1 MPPNANNAL
10 PAIDPRRN
18 AVVHAAAGTGKTWLL
33 VSRVIRLL
41 LEGVKPSSILAI
53 TFTRKAASEMRLRIG
68 QRLLEMAQATQPQL
82 STMLEDIGIDTSAE
96 MSARA
101 RRLYEQLLVA
111 PHELRATTF
120 HAFCQELLSRFAFE
134 AGVPPSFGLIEQTA
148 EIEAAAYRALDR
160 DLAGRD
166 ADLINAM
173 DRLLQDL
180 GTLENTRKAL
190 QEFLTHR
197 SDWWAYSEN
206 EPDPVAYAT
215 NRLQTALEI
224 DPTINVL
231 DLFANDAQVRG
242 LMQSLTDEIARETPP
257 SLVSFRGCLERALA
271 SSSSAE
277 FYRLVWDALIT
288 KNEEKVRAFKIPKR
302 LAELLGADTVET
314 LIRQRETLLDCLKQT
329 IDHQKRHATWQRTRD
344 WYVVGTRLLHHF
356 QEEKRA
362 EGALDFTDLEWFAY
376 RMLNQSRHAEWV
388 QYKLDQRIDHLLVD
402 EFQDTN
408 PTQWRLLLPLLQEMA
423 AGSNERSR
431 SVFLVGDEKQS
442 IYRFRRAD
450 PNLFNVA
457 RNWLTEH
464 AAAQVYDQHIS
475 WRSSPAVLHF
485 VNLVFDQPT
494 PDTPVA
500 DGEHRLKDFRTHET
514 YREELWGHAELLPL
528 ILRDTDEAVSP
539 NLRDPL
545 MEPRVTPE
553 DKRREREGNMVAK
566 KIRSLIGRPIFRN
579 RKIQPLGYGDI
590 MILMRSRTHASAY
603 EAALRRVGIPYIGAG
618 RGTFLD
624 CLEVRDILGLLRLL
638 ISPWDNVALATVLR
652 SPIFAASNDD
662 LLALADL
669 DSSASWFERLT
680 ECTNA
685 TSEKAGSDA
694 HNVHIPQLDTLPPSG
709 ENAAT
714 SLVRAAKLLVA
725 WRELADR
732 VPVHDLL
739 DRIYFEANVPER
751 YAAAAPIHLRQRIAA
766 NLTRLL
772 DLALEAD
779 GGRFPSLARFL
790 SRLEALTSEDSESLD
805 AGGDEAGDQV
815 RIMTVHAAK
824 GLESPVVFLVD
835 AARDTNANERGADA
849 LIEWP
854 IEQTRPSNFV
864 LLGRKSDIDEYT
876 AAVVQRRAAKAFQE
890 ESNLLYVALTRAQQ
904 LLFVSGSESG
914 RRKGDGPDP
923 AGDLARGWYGH
934 IERRLEV
941 ARRSG
946 LALKAGAQL
955 QAIVDSSSGETINL
969 CGVVTHG
976 LPPILPVT
984 PSPALAVVSIDPALT
999 RPFTTPLAKH
1009 EIGTTAEEEIDEA
1022 ALPPGVDVAILSAA
1036 RQRGIVIHRMLERL
1050 TADGA
1055 DRNRAKRQIWHEFAG
1070 DLNSD
1075 RLTDY
1080 WNEACRVIDAPDLRR
1095 FFDPTHYNEARNEVT
1110 VLYRADGRDV
1120 TGVIDRLLIRDD
1132 ALLLVDYKT
1141 LRVDT
1146 QDIATMVDRHTPQL
1160 RRYAEGLRQLWPEK
1174 PIEAVLILTTT
1185 QISIS
1190 VNI

>member
-1 MPPNANNAL
+1 MPPNASKAL

-41 LEGVKPSSILAI
+41 LEGVKPSSILAV
-53 TFTRKAASEMRLRIG
+53 TFTRKAAAEMRLRVG
-68 QRLLEMAQATQPQL
+68 QRLLEMAQAKDADL
-82 STMLEDIGIDTSAE
+82 STKLAEIGIEPDAAVS
-96 MSARA
+96 SRA
-101 RRLYEQLLVA
+101 RRLYEQLLVT
-111 PHELRATTF
+111 PHELRTTTF

-134 AGVPPSFGLIEQTA
+134 AGVPPSFGLIEQTT

-160 DLAGRD
+160 DLAGHD
-166 ADLINAM
+166 VDLITAM

-180 GTLENTRKAL
+180 GTLENARKAL
-190 QEFLTHR
+190 QEFLGHR
-197 SDWWAYSEN
+197 SDWWAYSED

-215 NRLQTALEI
+215 SRLQTALEI

-231 DLFANDAQVRG
+231 DVFAGDAEVHA
-242 LMQSLTDEIARETPP
+242 LTQSLVAGIPP
-257 SLVSFRGCLERALA
+257 ENAGRAALLRTSLAQALA
-271 SSSSAE
+271 TDSSIE
-277 FYRLVWDALIT
+277 FYRLVWEALYT
-288 KNEEKVRAFKIPKR
+288 KDGKKVREFTIPKP
-302 LAELLGADTVET
+302 LAKRIGADSVAI
-314 LIRQRETLLDCLKQT
+314 LIRQREDLLDRLEQT
-329 IDHQKRHATWQRTRD
+329 IDHEKRHATWRRTRD

-356 QEEKRA
+356 QEEKRT

-423 AGSNERSR
+423 AGSNERNR

-457 RNWLTEH
+457 RDWLVEH
-464 AAAQVYDQHIS
+464 ATAKVYDQHIS

-494 PDTPVA
+494 PDAPVA
-500 DGEHRLKDFRTHET
+500 ASEHRLKNFRTHET

-528 ILRDTDEAVSP
+528 ILRDTEETVST
-539 NLRDPL
+539 NFRDPL
-545 MEPRVTPE
+545 VEPRVTPE
-553 DKRREREGNMVAK
+553 DKRREREGDILAE

-603 EAALRRVGIPYIGAG
+603 EAALRRAGIPYIGAG
-618 RGTFLD
+618 RGMFLE

-662 LLALADL
+662 LLALANL
-669 DSSASWFERLT
+669 DSSASWVERLT
-680 ECTNA
+680 RHFGA
-685 TSEKAGSDA
+685 AGEKASSDTHNGQAA
-694 HNVHIPQLDTLPPSG
+694 HLDAPPPSREDAG
-709 ENAAT
+709 T
-714 SLVRAAKLLVA
+714 PLVLAAKLLSA

-790 SRLEALTSEDSESLD
+790 SRLEALTGEDSESLD
-805 AGGDEAGDQV
+805 AGGDEAGNQV

-854 IEQTRPSNFV
+854 IERTRPSNFV

-876 AAVVQRRAAKAFQE
+876 AAVVERRAAKAFQE

-904 LLFVSGSESG
+904 LLFVSGCESG

-955 QAIVDSSSGETINL
+955 QTIVDSASGETINL

-976 LPPILPVT
+976 LPPVLPVT
-984 PSPALAVVSIDPALT
+984 SSPAFVAVSIDPALT
-999 RPFTTPLAKH
+999 QPFTAPLAQH

-1022 ALPPGVDVAILSAA
+1022 ALPPGVDMAILSAA

-1050 TADGA
+1050 TADDS
-1055 DRNRAKRQIWHEFAG
+1055 DRNRAKRQVWHEFSG
-1070 DLNSD
+1070 DLDDN

-1080 WNEACRVIDAPDLRR
+1080 WSEACRVVDAPDLRR
-1095 FFDPTHYNEARNEVT
+1095 FFDPTQYNEARNEVT

-1120 TGVIDRLLIRDD
+1120 TGAIDRLLIRDD

-1141 LRVDT
+1141 HRVDT
-1146 QDIATMVDRHTPQL
+1146 QDIATMVDRYMPQL
-1160 RRYAEGLRQLWPEK
+1160 RRYAEGLRQLWPGK

-1185 QISIS
+1185 QISVS
-1190 VNI
+1190 VTI

>member
-1 MPPNANNAL
+1 MLTNANDAVL
-10 PAIDPRRN
+10 AIDPRRN

-53 TFTRKAASEMRLRIG
+53 TFTRKAAAEMRLRIG
-68 QRLLEMAQATQPQL
+68 QRLLEMAQATKPEL
-82 STMLEDIGIDTSAE
+82 SARLEAIGIEPNAE
-96 MSARA
+96 TSARA
-101 RRLYEQLLVA
+101 RRLYEQLLIA

-134 AGVPPSFGLIEQTA
+134 AGVPPSFELIEQTA

-160 DLAGRD
+160 DLAGHD
-166 ADLINAM
+166 ADLTSAM

-180 GTLENTRKAL
+180 GTLENARKAL
-190 QEFLTHR
+190 REFLAHR

-206 EPDPVAYAT
+206 ERDPVAYAT
-215 NRLQTALEI
+215 GRLQKALEI
-224 DPTINVL
+224 DPTIDVL
-231 DLFANDAQVRG
+231 EVFAGDAEVRA
-242 LMQSLTDEIARETPP
+242 LIQSLVAGIPP
-257 SLVSFRGCLERALA
+257 ENSGRVALLRTCLGQALA
-271 SSSSAE
+271 TESGTE
-277 FYRLVWDALIT
+277 FYRLVWEALYT
-288 KNEEKVRAFKIPKR
+288 KDGKKVREFTIPKP
-302 LAELLGADTVET
+302 LAKRIGADSVEI
-314 LIRQRETLLDCLKQT
+314 LIRQREDLLDCLKQT
-329 IDHQKRHATWQRTRD
+329 IHHQKRHATWQRTRD

-356 QEEKRA
+356 QGGKRA

-388 QYKLDQRIDHLLVD
+388 QYKLDQRVDHLLVD

-408 PTQWRLLLPLLQEMA
+408 PTQWRLLLPLLQEMV
-423 AGSNERSR
+423 AGSNERNR

-450 PNLFNVA
+450 PNLFNLA
-457 RNWLTEH
+457 RDWLTEY
-464 AAAQVYDQHIS
+464 AAARVYDQHIS
-475 WRSSPAVLHF
+475 WRSSPAVVRF
-485 VNLVFDQPT
+485 VNLVFDRPT
-494 PDTPVA
+494 PDAPVA

-514 YREELWGHAELLPL
+514 YRQELWGHAELLPL
-528 ILRDTDEAVSP
+528 ILRDTQETVSP
-539 NLRDPL
+539 NFRDPL
-545 MEPRVTPE
+545 VEPRATPE
-553 DKRREREGNMVAK
+553 DKRRDREGDMVAE

-590 MILMRSRTHASAY
+590 MVLMRSRTHASAY
-603 EAALRRVGIPYIGAG
+603 EAALRRAGIPYIGAG
-618 RGTFLD
+618 RGMFLD
-624 CLEVRDILGLLRLL
+624 CLEVRDILSLLRLL

-652 SPIFAASNDD
+652 SPIFAASNED
-662 LLALADL
+662 LLTLADL
-669 DSSASWFERLT
+669 DSSATWFEHLT
-680 ECTNA
+680 RRTGTA
-685 TSEKAGSDA
+685 GQKAGSDA
-694 HNVHIPQLDTLPPSG
+694 HNVPAPQLDTPPSS
-709 ENAAT
+709 EQDTRAP
-714 SLVRAAKLLVA
+714 LVRAARLLVP

-739 DRIYFEANVPER
+739 DRIYFEGNVPER

-790 SRLEALTSEDSESLD
+790 SRLEVLTGEDSESLD

-824 GLESPVVFLVD
+824 GLESPAVFLVD
-835 AARDTNANERGADA
+835 AARDINANERGADA
-849 LIEWP
+849 LVEWP
-854 IEQTRPSNFV
+854 IEQARPSNFV

-876 AAVVQRRAAKAFQE
+876 SAPLERRAAKAFQE

-904 LLFVSGSESG
+904 LLFVSGCESG
-914 RRKGDGPDP
+914 RRKGDAPDP
-923 AGDLARGWYGH
+923 AGDFTRGWYGQ

-946 LALKAGAQL
+946 VALEAGAQL
-955 QAIVDSSSGETINL
+955 QTIVDSASGETINL

-976 LPPILPVT
+976 FPPVLPAMST
-984 PSPALAVVSIDPALT
+984 PALAVVSIDPALT
-999 RPFTTPLAKH
+999 RPFAAPLAQR
-1009 EIGTTAEEEIDEA
+1009 EMGASEEEEIDEA
-1022 ALPPGVDVAILSAA
+1022 ALPPGVDMAILSAA

-1055 DRNRAKRQIWHEFAG
+1055 DRNHAKRQVWHEFSG
-1070 DLNSD
+1070 DMDDN

-1080 WNEACRVIDAPDLRR
+1080 WNEACRVVDAPDLRR
-1095 FFDPTHYNEARNEVT
+1095 FFDPTQYNEARNEVA
-1110 VLYRADGRDV
+1110 VLYRADGRDI
-1120 TGVIDRLLIRDD
+1120 TGAIDRLLIRDD
-1132 ALLLVDYKT
+1132 TLLLVDYKT
-1141 LRVDT
+1141 HRVDT
-1146 QDIATMVDRHTPQL
+1146 QDIAAMVDRYTPQL
-1160 RRYAEGLRQLWPEK
+1160 RRYAEGLRQLWPGK

-1185 QISIS
+1185 QTSAS